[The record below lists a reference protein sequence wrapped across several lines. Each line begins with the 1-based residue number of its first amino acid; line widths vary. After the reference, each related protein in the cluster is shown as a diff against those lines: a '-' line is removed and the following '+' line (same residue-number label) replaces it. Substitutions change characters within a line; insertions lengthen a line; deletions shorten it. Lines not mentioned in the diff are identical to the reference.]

1 MKTAAIIGI
10 SRYARYHLLIALEQA
25 LHGKLRLA
33 AAVIINPEEEAFFR
47 ERLSRLGCEI
57 FESTEAMWLRW
68 SGRIDLCF
76 IPTGIHLHAP
86 MTLQAL
92 AAGANVLVEKPLTAT
107 IAEGEAIM
115 QAERETG
122 RFVAVGFQDVYTDS
136 TWTIKQRLLAGEIG
150 RIRAITLVGLWP
162 RHNGYYLRNE
172 WAGRLMQEGQWV
184 LDSPINNAFAHFLNL
199 GLFWAG
205 PRLDASASV
214 ESVECELYRV
224 QEIETFDTCCI
235 RAHLME
241 GPELRVYATH
251 SCREERV
258 PCVVLEGSNGT
269 MEWVQ
274 ESHCNLTTTDGRKER
289 IAVPGKFETKLMM
302 TDAVLARID
311 DPRAR
316 ICGTAIAIKHLH
328 LVEAVHKA
336 VKVVD
341 VPDEFVQRRVV
352 NSATWKEIVGIE
364 ATIDEASRDGRL
376 FSEMSV
382 PWAGP
387 AGSFAFGRDATRPA
401 G

>member
-57 FESTEAMWLRW
+57 FENTETMWLRW

-115 QAERETG
+115 QAEREMG

-205 PRLDASASV
+205 SRLDASASV

-235 RAHLME
+235 RARLTE

-258 PCVVLEGSNGT
+258 PCVVLEGSGGT

-274 ESHCNLTTTDGRKER
+274 ESHCNLTTKDGRKER
-289 IAVPGKFETKLMM
+289 IPVPGKFETKFMM
-302 TDAVLARID
+302 MDAVLARID
-311 DPRAR
+311 NPQAR

-336 VKVVD
+336 VQVVD

-352 NSATWKEIVGIE
+352 NSSTWKEIVGIE
-364 ATIDEASRDGRL
+364 ATIDESSRNGRL
-376 FSEMSV
+376 FSELSV

-387 AGSFAFGRDATRPA
+387 AGCFAFE
-401 G
+401 